1 MQEEIINKLH
11 AALYSVSPLASDRER
26 IIGDMG
32 EVIWLESLEKVLLSM
47 EEDKRKAAIEFL
59 NNDDLNSAVALMEES
74 NVDVD
79 AIINEVA
86 ASVLDDVTK
95 ETE

>member
-26 IIGDMG
+26 IIGEMG

-47 EEDKRKAAIEFL
+47 EESKRKAAVEFL

-86 ASVLDDVTK
+86 ISVLDEVTA
-95 ETE
+95 EAQ